1 MVDLSRTSATSEVE
15 FFVIITNDFKLLAI
29 VIKTSILDIFWALNL
44 PLYMEFT
51 NLLMKIVSVLI
62 KFIGFFLLF
71 LSIAIPNLLLS

>member
-62 KFIGFFLLF
+62 KFIGFFCCF
-71 LSIAIPNLLLS
+71 Y